1 MAEIDCTD
9 KIALLNAQKSK
20 RIYWKAF
27 GVECRFTKLLE
38 TTSPNDFSEERFIR
52 LAKLVIYI
60 QQHFSQRRLYWEN
73 SQKKKFFLQVCKYIN
88 NLNIKQMI
96 PLKEELVKKS
106 IYNPRYVY
114 RNYPSEVCHHLKL
127 GVVLKELTN
136 LTSLSLEYGLS
147 KCQYTYEKRLFEIS
161 YDDIEDLAK

>member
-9 KIALLNAQKSK
+9 KLALLNAQKSK

-60 QQHFSQRRLYWEN
+60 FLIKRWEN
-73 SQKKKFFLQVCKYIN
+73 SQKKKISVFRYAST
-88 NLNIKQMI
+88 
-96 PLKEELVKKS
+96 S
-106 IYNPRYVY
+106 I
-114 RNYPSEVCHHLKL
+114 
-127 GVVLKELTN
+127 
-136 LTSLSLEYGLS
+136 
-147 KCQYTYEKRLFEIS
+147 I
-161 YDDIEDLAK
+161 